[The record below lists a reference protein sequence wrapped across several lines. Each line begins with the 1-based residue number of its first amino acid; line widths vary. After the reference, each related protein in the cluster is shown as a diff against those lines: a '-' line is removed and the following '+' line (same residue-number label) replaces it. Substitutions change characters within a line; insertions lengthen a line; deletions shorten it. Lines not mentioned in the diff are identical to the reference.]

1 MFHRTPLFLSSAFTR
16 PCPFSPC
23 PIFLSS
29 YFSSSPSSTTST
41 TSSSSSD
48 PLTQPPHLPVSS
60 SLPPPRCR
68 RPPPP
73 ETTPGILFNNIM
85 APTWDRPHQGGVD
98 LVVVGGDMARP
109 LSPDRRLAST
119 DLECLKVRI
128 SSSIFVRQWCRFNP
142 ISAKSSISF
151 SQKDSLEFQDT
162 FMRYPPFDFQEAFAL
177 FDRDRDGEINTEEL
191 GKVQLSK
198 PHYHSLSR
206 TWHYG
211 RK

>member
-1 MFHRTPLFLSSAFTR
+1 MFHRT
-16 PCPFSPC
+16 
-23 PIFLSS
+23 LSS
-29 YFSSSPSSTTST
+29 YQ
-41 TSSSSSD
+41 
-48 PLTQPPHLPVSS
+48 LLLLAPVLFLHVQFS
-60 SLPPPRCR
+60 SLPSF
-68 RPPPP
+68 PPPP
-73 ETTPGILFNNIM
+73 LAPPAPPPPPPLILWHSLPTSQSPAACRPLDAAAHHLLKQLLLLINNTM
-85 APTWDRPHQGGVD
+85 APTWDQPHQGGVD

>member
-1 MFHRTPLFLSSAFTR
+1 MFHKTPLFLSSAFTR
-16 PCPFSPC
+16 PCVL
-23 PIFLSS
+23 FL
-29 YFSSSPSSTTST
+29 YVQF
-41 TSSSSSD
+41 
-48 PLTQPPHLPVSS
+48 S
-60 SLPPPRCR
+60 SLPTF
-68 RPPPP
+68 PPPP
-73 ETTPGILFNNIM
+73 LAPPAPPPPPPLILWHSLPTSQSPAACRPLDAAAHHLLKQLPLLINNIM
-85 APTWDRPHQGGVD
+85 APTWEQLHQGGVD

-151 SQKDSLEFQDT
+151 SQKDSLEFQNT
-162 FMRYPPFDFQEAFAL
+162 FMRYPHFDFQEAFAL

-191 GKVQLSK
+191 GKVQLWK
-198 PHYHSLSR
+198 PHYHLLSS